1 MEAEVLDFID
11 VSGNQP
17 VVNEE
22 LLNSTDYEK
31 WVKEG
36 LSLNKDYSDYKWR
49 LGDWWNKGHKY
60 GERKKLVESDDW
72 DGPKF
77 GTCANAGSVCEAF
90 ESSRRREPFV
100 LWTSL

>member
-22 LLNSTDYEK
+22 LLNSTDYDK

-36 LSLNKDYSDYKWR
+36 LSLNKDYSD
-49 LGDWWNKGHKY
+49 
-60 GERKKLVESDDW
+60 
-72 DGPKF
+72 
-77 GTCANAGSVCEAF
+77 
-90 ESSRRREPFV
+90 
-100 LWTSL
+100 